1 MVAAWWGKVHRGTWL
16 WCRQRTKKSRQTV
29 KGWALSHPAIVF
41 FSWIWN
47 LRKYI
52 YIYVYWGFPFFFF
65 LKTASDLFIFSNAK
79 CLRAS
84 FLQAATPEQRSGK
97 ARLSTRP
104 GGKQIQVTEAAGKVS
119 SRQGTAIVAPSYRC
133 LSYRFSCSNVVIQST
148 IANANKK

>member
-1 MVAAWWGKVHRGTWL
+1 MRKSAQRNLTVVSTENKKVPTDSEG
-16 WCRQRTKKSRQTV
+16 
-29 KGWALSHPAIVF
+29 LSSVSPCYCVF
-41 FSWIWN
+41 FLN
-47 LRKYI
+47 LKFKKI
-52 YIYVYWGFPFFFF
+52 YIYMYTGVFLFFF

-97 ARLSTRP
+97 AWLSTRP

>member
-1 MVAAWWGKVHRGTWL
+1 MRKSAQRNLTVVSTENKKVPTDSEG
-16 WCRQRTKKSRQTV
+16 
-29 KGWALSHPAIVF
+29 LSSVSPCYCVF
-41 FSWIWN
+41 FLN
-47 LRKYI
+47 LKFKKI
-52 YIYVYWGFPFFFF
+52 YIYMYTGVFLFFFF

-97 ARLSTRP
+97 AWLSTRP